1 MNTYQ
6 YIYIYIIQYIYT
18 YIYMLYPNSRFFY
31 SAPTG
36 LKPRSATRDP
46 LGGHRRPAPLRSY
59 FAPRG
64 NQWILM
70 VLDTI

>member
-1 MNTYQ
+1 
-6 YIYIYIIQYIYT
+6 
-18 YIYMLYPNSRFFY
+18 MLYPNSRFFY